1 MAFDDRIETLFA
13 EFERQR
19 SSVRELQERMS
30 KVKASATSPRRE
42 VTVTVGQNG
51 VLTDISFPTG
61 AYRRMSPTEL
71 QAVMMQTFTEAKEQV
86 MEQAAELLAPLLPA
100 GMNAAKMVRGEAGVD
115 MYLPAEGPPMSQGV
129 REFLGLA
136 VDKP

>member
-1 MAFDDRIETLFA
+1 MAFDDRIATLFA
-13 EFERQR
+13 EYERQR
-19 SSVRELQERMS
+19 DSVKELQERMS
-30 KVKASATSPRRE
+30 RVKASATSPRRE

-61 AYRRMSPTEL
+61 AYRRMPPAEL
-71 QAVMMQTFTEAKEQV
+71 QATIMQTFAEAKEQV

-115 MYLPAEGPPMSQGV
+115 MYLPPEGPRMSQGV
-129 REFLGLA
+129 RELLGLDA
-136 VDKP
+136 DRP

>member
-13 EFERQR
+13 EYERQR
-19 SSVRELQERMS
+19 TSVQELQEKMS

-51 VLTDISFPTG
+51 VLTDVSFPTS

-71 QAVMMQTFTEAKEQV
+71 QATIMQTFTEAREQV
-86 MEQAAELLAPLLPA
+86 MEQAADLLAPLLPA

-115 MYLPAEGPPMSQGV
+115 MYLPPEGLRMPQGV
-129 REFLGLA
+129 RELLGLD